1 MSLKKGRFY
10 YSLMGNRDRMRFK
23 GNVDSQNYCFET
35 IMNNDYHCFE
45 CFLKDSFRWDLSM
58 QGNRYWEI
66 VNKQIQS
73 KKEMRNKDLFL
84 VWFLFFFLIFCF
96 SYVYLMNV
104 KP

>member
-10 YSLMGNRDRMRFK
+10 YSLMGNRDKMRFK

-35 IMNNDYHCFE
+35 IMNNDYHSFE

-96 SYVYLMNV
+96 LKV
-104 KP
+104 